1 VLAITYRSCPVLIT
15 WHRICTIVLVRGYHG
30 GSLEIQLDKKG
41 ERLDS
46 AQRRRSPRIRLQ
58 VPVFL
63 RGVDTSGVEFI
74 ELTKTLNISATGAC
88 IASTHFLRPDQV
100 VNITVPAPSP
110 TSSSSVVP
118 NETPPISAKI
128 IRQSVAGDIRLFALE
143 FLRPL
148 E

>member
-1 VLAITYRSCPVLIT
+1 MG
-15 WHRICTIVLVRGYHG
+15 TIG
-30 GSLEIQLDKKG
+30 GRLELQIENKG
-41 ERLDS
+41 ERLE
-46 AQRRRSPRIRLQ
+46 QRRHSPRIRLQ

-88 IASTHFLRPDQV
+88 IASTHFLRPDQIV
-100 VNITVPAPSP
+100 SITVPAPSP
-110 TSSSSVVP
+110 ASSSVVP
-118 NETPPISAKI
+118 NETPPISARI

>member
-1 VLAITYRSCPVLIT
+1 MHKRTSSVVLL
-15 WHRICTIVLVRGYHG
+15 GE
-30 GSLEIQLDKKG
+30 SLEIETDNKG
-41 ERLDS
+41 ERLEPV
-46 AQRRRSPRIRLQ
+46 QRRRSPRIRLQ

-63 RGVDTSGVEFI
+63 RGVDTAGVEFI

-88 IASTHFLRPDQV
+88 IASTHYLRPDQV
-100 VNITVPAPSP
+100 VSITIPAPSP
-110 TSSSSVVP
+110 HSSSSVVP

-128 IRQSVAGDIRLFALE
+128 LRQSAVGDIRLFGLE

>member
-1 VLAITYRSCPVLIT
+1 
-15 WHRICTIVLVRGYHG
+15 
-30 GSLEIQLDKKG
+30 LEIEIDKKG
-41 ERLDS
+41 ARPEPS
-46 AQRRRSPRIRLQ
+46 QRRRSPRIRLQ

-88 IASTHFLRPDQV
+88 IASTHYLRPDQV
-100 VNITVPAPSP
+100 VSITVPAPSP
-110 TSSSSVVP
+110 ISSSSVVP
-118 NETPPISAKI
+118 NETPPIAAKI
-128 IRQSVAGDIRLFALE
+128 LRQSAAGDIRLFALE

>member
-1 VLAITYRSCPVLIT
+1 
-15 WHRICTIVLVRGYHG
+15 
-30 GSLEIQLDKKG
+30 LEIQLNKEG
-41 ERLDS
+41 TRLES

-100 VNITVPAPSP
+100 ISITVPAPSP
-110 TSSSSVVP
+110 HSSSSVVP
-118 NETPPISAKI
+118 NETPPISAKVL
-128 IRQSVAGDIRLFALE
+128 RQSNAGDVRLFGLE

>member
-1 VLAITYRSCPVLIT
+1 MHKRTGAVVLL
-15 WHRICTIVLVRGYHG
+15 GE
-30 GSLEIQLDKKG
+30 SLETETDSKG
-41 ERLDS
+41 ERLDP

-88 IASTHFLRPDQV
+88 ITSTHYLRPAQV
-100 VNITVPAPSP
+100 VSITVPAPSP
-110 TSSSSVVP
+110 HSSSSVVP

-128 IRQSVAGDIRLFALE
+128 LRQSAAGDIHLFGLE

>member
-1 VLAITYRSCPVLIT
+1 MHTRTSSVVLP
-15 WHRICTIVLVRGYHG
+15 GE
-30 GSLEIQLDKKG
+30 SLEIETDNKG
-41 ERLDS
+41 ERLDPV
-46 AQRRRSPRIRLQ
+46 QRRRSPRIRLQ

-63 RGVDTSGVEFI
+63 RGVDNAGVEFI

-88 IASTHFLRPDQV
+88 IASTHYLRPDQV
-100 VNITVPAPSP
+100 VSITVPAPSP
-110 TSSSSVVP
+110 HSSSSVVP

-128 IRQSVAGDIRLFALE
+128 LRQSAVGDIRLFGLE

>member
-1 VLAITYRSCPVLIT
+1 
-15 WHRICTIVLVRGYHG
+15 
-30 GSLEIQLDKKG
+30 LEIHTDKKG
-41 ERLDS
+41 QRLES
-46 AQRRRSPRIRLQ
+46 AQRRSSPRIRLQ

-88 IASTHFLRPDQV
+88 IASIHLLRPDQIV
-100 VNITVPAPSP
+100 SLTVPAPSP
-110 TSSSSVVP
+110 ASPSSVVP
-118 NETPPISAKI
+118 TETPPITAKVL
-128 IRQSVAGDIRLFALE
+128 RQATAGDLRVCGLE